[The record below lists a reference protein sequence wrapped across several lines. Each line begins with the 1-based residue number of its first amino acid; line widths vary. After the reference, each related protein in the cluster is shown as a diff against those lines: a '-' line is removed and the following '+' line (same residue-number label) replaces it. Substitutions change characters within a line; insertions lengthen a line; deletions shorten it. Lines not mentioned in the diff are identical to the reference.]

1 MKRLLVFLGLAAAA
15 RFLLKRRIDD
25 DAATAPH
32 SFAPPP
38 VPPAPAAKPAAEPE
52 PPADEPEP
60 PIAEPEPEPAG
71 GEVAHGPGSAPPND
85 DGSAPEG
92 FTIKGKATSRKYH
105 TAESPYYKRTKA
117 DVWFREESDAEQAG
131 FVRWDAKRKD

>member
-1 MKRLLVFLGLAAAA
+1 MKRLLVFLSLAAAA

-25 DAATAPH
+25 DAATAPQ

-60 PIAEPEPEPAG
+60 AAQDAG
-71 GEVAHGPGSAPPND
+71 AGESHGPGSASPTD

-92 FTIKGKATSRKYH
+92 FTIKGKTASRKYH

-131 FVRWDAKRKD
+131 FVRWDAKRAD